1 MAAESFGQEK
11 ALTERRHMW
20 RLDGRIALITG
31 ASSGLGAGFARLLA
45 AAGARVVLGA
55 RRLDRVEAL
64 AGELEAGGAEA
75 LGVEL
80 DVSDDQ
86 QVAAAFDAAEARF
99 GTVDTIIANA
109 GAACGGRSTE
119 VAASDVR
126 RVIDTNLLGTYLVA
140 REGAKRLI
148 AGGSREREHGRILL
162 IGSITAE
169 QNHTGDAAYAA
180 TKIGVAHLARQFAR
194 EWARQGI
201 NVNTIEPG
209 WVHTEL
215 NDAWFHSG
223 QSRAAIA
230 GLPRQRMQEPESLHD
245 MVLYLCSDN
254 SSAVTGATF
263 TIDDGQCL

>member
-1 MAAESFGQEK
+1 MAAEPIRQEK

-20 RLDGRIALITG
+20 RLDGRIALIAG

-64 AGELEAGGAEA
+64 AGELAAGGAEA

-80 DVSDDQ
+80 DVSNEE
-86 QVAAAFDAAEARF
+86 QVVAAFDAAEARF

-109 GAACGGRSTE
+109 GTACGGRSTE
-119 VAASDVR
+119 VAASDLR
-126 RVIDTNLLGTYLVA
+126 RVIDTNLIGTYLVA
-140 REGAKRLI
+140 REGAKRLM

-162 IGSITAE
+162 IGSITAQ

-180 TKIGVAHLARQFAR
+180 TKIAVAHLGRQFAR

-201 NVNTIEPG
+201 NVNTIQPG
-209 WVHTEL
+209 WIHTDI
-215 NDAWFHSG
+215 NDDWTRSEQGH
-223 QSRAAIA
+223 AAIA
-230 GLPRQRMQEPESLHD
+230 ALPRKRLQEQASLND
-245 MVLYLCSDN
+245 MVLYLCSDG
-254 SSAVTGATF
+254 SRAVTGATF
-263 TIDDGQCL
+263 TIDDGQSL